1 MVGGDSGIV
10 SSFDIETHELIDIWN
25 VGSTITALASQS
37 IDDFQF
43 MIAAGTEEGKI
54 VIR

>member
-10 SSFDIETHELIDIWN
+10 SSFDVATHELIDIWN
-25 VGSTITALASQS
+25 VGSTITALACLSL
-37 IDDFQF
+37 DEGGFL
-43 MIAAGTEEGKI
+43 MVAGTEEGKL